1 MPLAAGTRLGPYEIV
16 APAGAGGMG
25 EVYRA
30 RDTRLGRDVAI
41 KVLPAHLAG
50 DAGRRE
56 RFEREAR
63 AISAL
68 NHPHVCTL
76 YDVGRQEIDGRTIDY
91 LVMEHLEGDTLS
103 DRLPRGPLP
112 IDQVLRLGAE
122 IADALDR
129 AHRQG
134 IVHRDLKPGNVMLTK
149 AGAKVLDFGLARIG
163 QDGPSAGTA
172 RAGSGGGRGG
182 GGVPAGGSESILPT
196 ATRNLTTEG
205 AIIGTLQY
213 MAPEQLEGK
222 EADARTDIFALG
234 VTLYEMTTGRKA
246 FEGGS
251 QASLITSIM
260 GRDPAPMTSVSP
272 LSPPALEKIVHRCL
286 AKDPDDRWQSARD
299 LSQALRWVTEGV
311 TAPASTKTSVSGAPA
326 GTRAGSRE
334 RVAWALAA
342 ALGILAIY
350 LIARPGRPD
359 AGGLTREPLRASIL
373 PPQGTDFESSGWLAG
388 PVVISPDGRSIAF
401 VASPGESQQVLY
413 VRHLGEP
420 AARQL
425 PGTEDARMPFW
436 SPDGHFIG
444 FFADRKLRRIAEDGG
459 PVLTLCEAPDARGGT
474 WNSDGVILFTGEAT
488 GPVMRIAAGGGPVSP
503 ATVLDAGAGEGTHRY
518 PYFLPDGK
526 HFLFLARKSG
536 AGAGRAPAISVA
548 TLGSDKHTA
557 LVPVASNVNYASG
570 YLVYVR
576 QGALVAQAFD
586 TESLTVKGEPL
597 TLAADVRMDER
608 FSRGVFSVSTN
619 GRLIYQTGKLRTRD
633 QLRWQD
639 RSGKILANVGEPA
652 EFFSGGHP
660 DISPDGRLGSES
672 VVNLENGISDVWLYD
687 LANGERRRLT
697 FGEADKFMP
706 IWMRDGR
713 RVAYRSSMLT
723 EPGSAVV
730 VKSIDASATEEVLIQ
745 SEGTIQPEDFSPDGR
760 FFLYQWYGT
769 EKAKYDLYLLP
780 LSGEKK
786 PVPFI
791 VGPGLEGQGQF
802 SPNGRFIAYVSDESG
817 REEVYVTVF
826 PGPGARWQVSQN
838 GGVEPRW
845 RRDGRELFYFNLQN
859 QLTAAKVRTDGPE
872 FQVAGQE
879 ALFSSRRFGY
889 NNRYAVSADG
899 QKFLVVNKLAESTAV
914 PLTLVDGWVP
924 QGVSK

>member
-1 MPLAAGTRLGPYEIV
+1 MPLSPGTRLGPYEIV
-16 APAGAGGMG
+16 TPAGAGGMG

-41 KVLPAHLAG
+41 KVLPAHLSG
-50 DAGRRE
+50 DPGRRE

-68 NHPHVCTL
+68 NHPRVCTL
-76 YDVGRQEIDGRTIDY
+76 YDVGRQEIDGRIIDY
-91 LVMEHLEGDTLS
+91 LVMEHLDGETLA
-103 DRLPRGPLP
+103 DRLPRGRLP

-134 IVHRDLKPGNVMLTK
+134 IVHRDLKPGNVMITK
-149 AGAKVLDFGLARIG
+149 AGAKVLDFGLARVG
-163 QDGPSAGTA
+163 QDAPAAEKGPA
-172 RAGSGGGRGG
+172 
-182 GGVPAGGSESILPT
+182 AGGSESILPT

-222 EADARTDIFALG
+222 DADARTDIFALG
-234 VTLYEMTTGRKA
+234 VTLYEMTTGHKA
-246 FEGGS
+246 FEGAS

-260 GRDPAPMTSVSP
+260 GREPAPMSSLAP
-272 LSPPALEKIVHRCL
+272 LSPPALEKIVRRCL

-299 LSQALRWVTEGV
+299 LSQALRWVAESV
-311 TAPASTKTSVSGAPA
+311 AAPGSTGSLTGGGLVGGSAEVGAPTA
-326 GTRAGSRE
+326 RRSRFRE
-334 RVAWALAA
+334 AVAWALAA
-342 ALGILAIY
+342 TLGLLAVY
-350 LIARPGRPD
+350 LVARSGHPD
-359 AGGLTREPLRASIL
+359 ASGLAREPLHASIL
-373 PPQGTDFESSGWLAG
+373 PPEGTDFESSGWLAG
-388 PVVISPDGRSIAF
+388 PAIISPDGRTIAF

-420 AARQL
+420 AARL
-425 PGTEDARMPFW
+425 LSGTEDARMPFW
-436 SPDGHFIG
+436 SPDGRFIG
-444 FFADRKLRRIAEDGG
+444 FFAERRLRRIAVDGG
-459 PVLTLCEAPDARGGT
+459 PVLTLCEAPDPRGGT
-474 WNSDGVILFTGEAT
+474 WNADGVILFTAEAS
-488 GPVMRIAAGGGPVSP
+488 GPVMRISAEGGPVTR
-503 ATVLDAGAGEGTHRY
+503 ATVLDSSAGEGTHRY

-536 AGAGRAPAISVA
+536 AGAGRAPAISVSV
-548 TLGSDKHTA
+548 LGSDRHTA
-557 LVPVASNVNYASG
+557 VVPVASNVNYASG

-576 QGALVAQAFD
+576 QGALVAHAFD
-586 TESLTVKGEPL
+586 LESLTVKGEPL

-633 QLRWQD
+633 QLRWRD
-639 RSGKILANVGEPA
+639 RSGKALANVGEPA

-706 IWMRDGR
+706 IWTRDGR
-713 RVAYRSSMLT
+713 RVAYRSSLLT
-723 EPGSAVV
+723 EPGSAIV
-730 VKSIDASATEEVLIQ
+730 VKSIDASATEEILLKTDGIV
-745 SEGTIQPEDFSPDGR
+745 QPEDFSPDGR
-760 FFLYQWYGT
+760 FLLYQWYGT

-780 LSGEKK
+780 LVGEKK
-786 PVPFI
+786 PAPFI
-791 VGPGLEGQGQF
+791 VGPGLEAQGQF
-802 SPNGRFIAYVSDESG
+802 SPNGRFVAYCSDESG

-826 PGPGARWQVSQN
+826 PGPGARWQVSQS

-845 RRDGRELFYFNLQN
+845 RRDGHELFYFNMQN
-859 QLTAAKVRTDGPE
+859 QLMAAQVRTDGPE

-879 ALFSSRRFGY
+879 TLFSSRRFGY

-899 QKFLVVNKLAESTAV
+899 QKFLIVNQNAESSVV
-914 PLTLVDGWVP
+914 PLTLVDGWIP
-924 QGVSK
+924 QVASR